1 MKEKFDKYWNQYSV
15 VLAFGVIFDPRIK
28 FSMLEFFYSKLDDD
42 PIKCQEKMLIVKTKL
57 YKLFEQY
64 SNVNQTSSS
73 QPRSSSVTISHTQSG
88 GEIKNKGKRI
98 YDEIMAYE
106 SQTIRSAGKSELDL
120 YLEEPKLE
128 FAYYQ
133 NLDVLEYWKNHK
145 HRYPSLSL
153 MACDILSIPITTV
166 VSESTFSIGAHV
178 LTKYRSRILP
188 EKVQAL
194 ICTRNW
200 LRGYVYDAD
209 DDECANFKTTS
220 SRERSN
226 DVEIFD
232 EETVEGA
239 IVEDE
244 D

>member
-1 MKEKFDKYWNQYSV
+1 MNSTINQSINIDEYEEIGNNKHGQEEATSKKPKE
-15 VLAFGVIFDPRIK
+15 
-28 FSMLEFFYSKLDDD
+28 
-42 PIKCQEKMLIVKTKL
+42 
-57 YKLFEQY
+57 Y
-64 SNVNQTSSS
+64 SNVWNYFTKKEIGQDGIQRGECKACKKEYKCGGKQYGTSTLRRHL
-73 QPRSSSVTISHTQSG
+73 QNC
-88 GEIKNKGKRI
+88 KM
-98 YDEIMAYE
+98 EIMAYE

-120 YLEEPKLE
+120 YLEELKLE
-128 FAYYQ
+128 FVYYQ
-133 NLDVLEYWKNHK
+133 NLDVLEHWKNHK

-166 VSESTFSIGAHV
+166 ASESTFSIGAHV

-200 LRGYVYDAD
+200 LRGYVYD
-209 DDECANFKTTS
+209 DDECANFKTTTS
-220 SRERSN
+220 QDGSN
-226 DVEIFD
+226 VVEIFY